1 MTTVRTR
8 LAMGT
13 ALAALLVAGCTTN
26 PETGQRQMSQGGKG
40 ALAGAAGAA
49 LIGGAFGGKTGAL
62 VGAGVGSILG
72 GAIGGYMDRQE
83 RAMREATA
91 NTGIEVQREGNEL
104 ALTFPDSITF
114 ATNSAIVE
122 PGFRANLQKV
132 AQVLNEYPSSVVG
145 VYGHTDN
152 TGSAA
157 LNERLSLERAQSVAG
172 TLEQFGVNSAR
183 ITTRGFGYTQPVASN
198 DTAEGRAQNRR
209 VEIRVIPVSQED
221 MQAAQRGG

>member
-1 MTTVRTR
+1 MT
-8 LAMGT
+8 GT
-13 ALAALLVAGCTTN
+13 GTKMATGAALAALLLAGCTTN

-83 RAMREATA
+83 RAMRQATA
-91 NTGIEVQREGNEL
+91 NTGIEVQRDGNEL

-114 ATNSAIVE
+114 ATNSAIVD
-122 PGFRANLQKV
+122 PAFRANLQKV
-132 AQVLNEYPSSVVG
+132 AQVLNEYPSSLIG

-152 TGSAA
+152 TGTAA
-157 LNERLSLERAQSVAG
+157 LNERLSVERAQSVAG

-221 MQAAQRGG
+221 MQAAQRG

>member
-1 MTTVRTR
+1 MTMKFSCPAAVV
-8 LAMGT
+8 
-13 ALAALLVAGCTTN
+13 ALAAVVLAGCTTN

-72 GAIGGYMDRQE
+72 GAVGGYMDRQE
-83 RAMREATA
+83 RAMRAATA
-91 NTGIEVQREGNEL
+91 NSGIEVQRDGNEL
-104 ALTFPDSITF
+104 ALSFPDSITF
-114 ATNSAIVE
+114 ATNSAVVQ
-122 PGFRANLQKV
+122 PSFRTNLEKV

-145 VYGHTDN
+145 VYGHTDS

-172 TLEQFGVNSAR
+172 TLESFGVNSAR
-183 ITTRGFGYTQPVASN
+183 LTTRGFGYTQPVASN
-198 DTAEGRAQNRR
+198 DTPEGRAQNRR

-221 MQAAQRGG
+221 MQAARAAG

>member
-1 MTTVRTR
+1 MK
-8 LAMGT
+8 GT
-13 ALAALLVAGCTTN
+13 GTKMATGAALAALLLAGCTTN

-83 RAMREATA
+83 RAMRQATA
-91 NTGIEVQREGNEL
+91 NTGIEVQRDGNEL

-114 ATNSAIVE
+114 ATNSAIVD
-122 PGFRANLQKV
+122 PAFRANLQKV
-132 AQVLNEYPSSVVG
+132 AQVLNEYPSSLIG

-152 TGSAA
+152 TGTAA
-157 LNERLSLERAQSVAG
+157 LNERLSVERAQSVAG

-221 MQAAQRGG
+221 MQAAQRG

>member
-1 MTTVRTR
+1 MERGRVK
-8 LAMGT
+8 LGT
-13 ALAALLVAGCTTN
+13 GIVLAALLLAGCETN

-72 GAIGGYMDRQE
+72 GAVGGYMDRQE
-83 RAMREATA
+83 REMRAATA
-91 NTGIEVQREGNEL
+91 NTGIEVQRQGEEI

-114 ATNSAIVE
+114 ATNSAMVQ
-122 PGFRANLQKV
+122 PDFRTNLEKV
-132 AQVLNEYPSSVVG
+132 AQVLNQYPSTVIG
-145 VYGHTDN
+145 VYGHTDS
-152 TGSAA
+152 TGSTS

-198 DTAEGRAQNRR
+198 DTPEGRAQNRR
-209 VEIRVIPVSQED
+209 VEIRVIPVTQED
-221 MQAAQRGG
+221 MKAAQQAG

>member
-1 MTTVRTR
+1 MT
-8 LAMGT
+8 GT
-13 ALAALLVAGCTTN
+13 GTKMATGATLAALLLAGCTTN

-83 RAMREATA
+83 RAMRQATA
-91 NTGIEVQREGNEL
+91 NTGIEVQRDGNEL

-114 ATNSAIVE
+114 ATNSAIVD
-122 PGFRANLQKV
+122 PAFRANLQKV
-132 AQVLNEYPSSVVG
+132 AQVLNEYPSSLIG

-152 TGSAA
+152 TGTAA
-157 LNERLSLERAQSVAG
+157 LNERLSVERAQSVAG

-221 MQAAQRGG
+221 MQAAQRG